1 VETPTARETGARRP
15 AVIRGPGPGAAA
27 RRLGSV
33 YGGYV
38 LGFVS
43 LFLIWQLASLYV
55 VSSVLFPPPTVV
67 FRKGLVLLRNG
78 VLLEHLAA
86 SGQRILAGFI
96 AGSLLGIPIGLAMGS
111 FRPVRKVLEPYTEFL
126 RFIPSVAMITVAVIW
141 FGIGEGSKIFL
152 IIYTTIFI
160 VILNTAAGVSAIA
173 PNKIRAA
180 QSLGATRAQ
189 IFLHVAMPATV
200 PYILTGMRL
209 AMANSFTTIVAA
221 ELIAA
226 NDGLG
231 KMLWDGR
238 LFMLVD
244 EIFVSLVTLGLLG
257 FTVDRMFRW
266 SIYTFAGKYSPA
278 T

>member
-1 VETPTARETGARRP
+1 MSFRSLQASWNR
-15 AVIRGPGPGAAA
+15 
-27 RRLGSV
+27 
-33 YGGYV
+33 YGGYA
-38 LGFVS
+38 LGFAS
-43 LFLIWQLASLYV
+43 LFVLWHLASIYL
-55 VSSVLFPPPTVV
+55 VSSVLFPPPAIV
-67 FRKGLVLLRNG
+67 FRKAVILVRNG
-78 VLLEHLAA
+78 VLLEHLWA
-86 SGQRILAGFI
+86 SVQRILVGFI

-111 FRPVRKVLEPYTEFL
+111 FRPVRQVLEPYTEFL

-141 FGIGEGSKIFL
+141 FGIGEASKIFL

-160 VILNTAAGVSAIA
+160 VILNTAAGVTAIA
-173 PNKIRAA
+173 NNKIRAA
-180 QSLGATRAQ
+180 QALGATRGQ
-189 IFLHVAMPATV
+189 IFFHVALPATV

-226 NDGLG
+226 NEGLG

-238 LFMLVD
+238 MFMLVD
-244 EIFVSLVTLGLLG
+244 DIFVSLVSLGLLG
-257 FTVDRMFRW
+257 FAVDRMFRW

>member
-1 VETPTARETGARRP
+1 MPRS
-15 AVIRGPGPGAAA
+15 
-27 RRLGSV
+27 RLQRFWSG

-43 LFLIWQLASLYV
+43 LVVIWHVAAVFV
-55 VSSVLFPPPTVV
+55 VGSVLFPPPVV
-67 FRKGLVLLRNG
+67 VYRKAIVLIRNG
-78 VLLEHLAA
+78 VLFEHLSA
-86 SGQRILAGFI
+86 SIQRILAGFL
-96 AGSLLGIPIGLAMGS
+96 AGSLLGIPIGLVMGS
-111 FRPVRKVLEPYTEFL
+111 FRPARKVLEPYTEFL

-141 FGIGEGSKIFL
+141 FGIGEASKIFL

-180 QSLGATRAQ
+180 EALGASRAQ
-189 IFLHVAMPATV
+189 TFCHVALPATV

-226 NDGLG
+226 NEGLG

-238 LFMLVD
+238 MFMLVD
-244 EIFVSLVTLGLLG
+244 DIFVSLVTLGLLG
-257 FTVDRMFRW
+257 FVVDRMFRW
-266 SIYTFAGKYSPA
+266 SIYAFAGKYSPA

>member
-1 VETPTARETGARRP
+1 M
-15 AVIRGPGPGAAA
+15 RG
-27 RRLGSV
+27 LGSR
-33 YGGYV
+33 YGGYA

-43 LFLIWQLASLYV
+43 LFVLWHLASLYV

-67 FRKGLVLLRNG
+67 LRKGLTLVQNG
-78 VLLEHLAA
+78 VLVEHLSA
-86 SGQRILAGFI
+86 SVRRILTGFI
-96 AGSLLGIPIGLAMGS
+96 AGSLMGMPIGLAMGS
-111 FRPVRKVLEPYTEFL
+111 FRPVRALLEPYTEFL

-173 PNKIRAA
+173 PDKIRAA
-180 QSLGATRAQ
+180 QSLGASRGQ
-189 IFLHVAMPATV
+189 IFVHVALPATV

-226 NDGLG
+226 NEGLG

-238 LFMLVD
+238 MFMLVD
-244 EIFVSLVTLGLLG
+244 DIFVSLVTLGLLG
-257 FTVDRMFRW
+257 FAVDRLFRW
-266 SIYTFAGKYSPA
+266 GIYTFAGKYSPA

>member
-1 VETPTARETGARRP
+1 VSFRTLQASWNR
-15 AVIRGPGPGAAA
+15 
-27 RRLGSV
+27 
-33 YGGYV
+33 YGGYA
-38 LGFVS
+38 LGFAS
-43 LFLIWQLASLYV
+43 LFVLWHLASIYL
-55 VSSVLFPPPTVV
+55 VSSVLFPPPAIV
-67 FRKGLVLLRNG
+67 FRKAVILVRNG
-78 VLLEHLAA
+78 VLLEHLWA
-86 SGQRILAGFI
+86 SVQRILVGFI

-111 FRPVRKVLEPYTEFL
+111 FRPVRQVLEPYTEFL

-141 FGIGEGSKIFL
+141 FGIGEASKIFL

-173 PNKIRAA
+173 NNKIRAA
-180 QSLGATRAQ
+180 QALGATRGQ
-189 IFLHVAMPATV
+189 IFFHVALPATV

-226 NDGLG
+226 NEGLG

-238 LFMLVD
+238 MFMLVD
-244 EIFVSLVTLGLLG
+244 DIFVSLVSLGLLG
-257 FTVDRMFRW
+257 FAVDRTFRW

>member
-1 VETPTARETGARRP
+1 VSFRTLQVSWNR
-15 AVIRGPGPGAAA
+15 
-27 RRLGSV
+27 
-33 YGGYV
+33 YGGYL
-38 LGFVS
+38 LGFAS
-43 LFLIWQLASLYV
+43 LFVLWHLASIYL
-55 VSSVLFPPPTVV
+55 VSSVLFPPPAVV
-67 FRKGLVLLRNG
+67 FRKAVILVRNG
-78 VLLEHLAA
+78 VLLEHLWA
-86 SGQRILAGFI
+86 SVQRILVGFI
-96 AGSLLGIPIGLAMGS
+96 AGSVLGIPIGLAMGS
-111 FRPVRKVLEPYTEFL
+111 FRPVRQVLEPYTEFL

-141 FGIGEGSKIFL
+141 FGIGEASKIFL

-180 QSLGATRAQ
+180 ESLGASRAQ
-189 IFLHVAMPATV
+189 IFFHVALPATV

-244 EIFVSLVTLGLLG
+244 EIFVSLVTLGILG
-257 FTVDRMFRW
+257 FATDRMFRW
-266 SIYTFAGKYSPA
+266 SIYTFAGRYSP
-278 T
+278 TGG

>member
-1 VETPTARETGARRP
+1 MSFRSLQTSWNR
-15 AVIRGPGPGAAA
+15 
-27 RRLGSV
+27 
-33 YGGYV
+33 YGGYA
-38 LGFVS
+38 LGFAS
-43 LFLIWQLASLYV
+43 LFVLWHLASIYL
-55 VSSVLFPPPTVV
+55 VSSVLFPPPAVV
-67 FRKGLVLLRNG
+67 FRKAVILVRTG
-78 VLLEHLAA
+78 VLLEHLWA
-86 SGQRILAGFI
+86 SVQRILVGFI

-111 FRPVRKVLEPYTEFL
+111 FRPVRQVLEPYTEFL

-141 FGIGEGSKIFL
+141 FGIGEASKIFL

-173 PNKIRAA
+173 NNKIRAA
-180 QSLGATRAQ
+180 QALGATPRQ
-189 IFLHVAMPATV
+189 IFFHVALPATV

-226 NDGLG
+226 NEGLG

-238 LFMLVD
+238 MFMLVD
-244 EIFVSLVTLGLLG
+244 DIFVSLVSLGLLG
-257 FTVDRMFRW
+257 FAVDRTFRW

>member
-1 VETPTARETGARRP
+1 MSFRTLQASWNR
-15 AVIRGPGPGAAA
+15 
-27 RRLGSV
+27 
-33 YGGYV
+33 YGGYA
-38 LGFVS
+38 LGFAS
-43 LFLIWQLASLYV
+43 LFVLWHLASIYL
-55 VSSVLFPPPTVV
+55 VSSVLFPPPAIV
-67 FRKGLVLLRNG
+67 FRKAVILVRNG
-78 VLLEHLAA
+78 VLLEHLWA
-86 SGQRILAGFI
+86 SVQRILVGFI

-111 FRPVRKVLEPYTEFL
+111 FRPVRQVLEPYTEFL

-141 FGIGEGSKIFL
+141 FGIGEASKIFL

-173 PNKIRAA
+173 NNKIRAA
-180 QSLGATRAQ
+180 QALGATRGQ
-189 IFLHVAMPATV
+189 IFFHVALPATV

-226 NDGLG
+226 NEGLG

-238 LFMLVD
+238 MFMLVD
-244 EIFVSLVTLGLLG
+244 DIFVSLVSLGLLG
-257 FTVDRMFRW
+257 FAVDRTFRW

>member
-1 VETPTARETGARRP
+1 M
-15 AVIRGPGPGAAA
+15 RG
-27 RRLGSV
+27 LGSR
-33 YGGYV
+33 YGGYA

-43 LFLIWQLASLYV
+43 LFVLWHLASLYV

-67 FRKGLVLLRNG
+67 LRKGLTLVQNG
-78 VLLEHLAA
+78 VLLEHLSA
-86 SGQRILAGFI
+86 SVRRILTGFI
-96 AGSLLGIPIGLAMGS
+96 AGSLMGMPIGLAMGS
-111 FRPVRKVLEPYTEFL
+111 FRPVRALLEPYTEFL
-126 RFIPSVAMITVAVIW
+126 RFIPSVAMITVAVIL

-173 PNKIRAA
+173 PDKIRAA
-180 QSLGATRAQ
+180 QSLGASRGQ
-189 IFLHVAMPATV
+189 IFVHVALPATV

-226 NDGLG
+226 NEGLG

-238 LFMLVD
+238 MFMLVD
-244 EIFVSLVTLGLLG
+244 DIFVSLVTLGLLG
-257 FTVDRMFRW
+257 FAVDRLFRW
-266 SIYTFAGKYSPA
+266 GIYTFAGKYSPA